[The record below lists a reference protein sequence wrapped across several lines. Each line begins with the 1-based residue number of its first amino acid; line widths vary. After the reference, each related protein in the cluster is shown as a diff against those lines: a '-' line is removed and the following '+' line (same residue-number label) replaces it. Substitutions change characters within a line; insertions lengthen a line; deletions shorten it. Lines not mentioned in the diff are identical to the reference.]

1 MVVVNG
7 SRVDQLSERELMKVR
22 NDLGMIFQEG
32 ALFDSLTVRENV
44 GYKLYEET
52 SQPLEERRLPTGAL
66 AQRLGIKPGS
76 PEFHALKKGF
86 VPTYDRWA
94 RPIDIDDEHRHAPA
108 STCFYIEISSS
119 LASPSRTDG
128 AAYKAP
134 PAPAARPLY
143 KRKSVF
149 LI

>member
-1 MVVVNG
+1 VIARILLILVLIPPLLGQSWSFNLATDRG
-7 SRVDQLSERELMKVR
+7 ELSIAVP
-22 NDLGMIFQEG
+22 NT
-32 ALFDSLTVRENV
+32 AASLI
-44 GYKLYEET
+44 
-52 SQPLEERRLPTGAL
+52 A
-66 AQRLGIKPGS
+66 
-76 PEFHALKKGF
+76 
-86 VPTYDRWA
+86 
-94 RPIDIDDEHRHAPA
+94 PIDIDDEHRHAPA
-108 STCFYIEISSS
+108 STCFCIEISSS